1 MQKLSEKTVLT
12 YLAMRMQVSLPDLVK
27 HVGMPAS
34 TVVGILSRL
43 GKKGLVARGESL
55 AGGRGR
61 PLATYRL
68 MLPQPVAVCQFDGT
82 QLVGAILDQ
91 DFQTKAFKKIDLGPV
106 ETLDEA
112 IEILRQIL
120 GHLEHEAGILGQEL
134 SGLALSINAVR
145 RGNRVLMSSVLP
157 WANEA
162 TEETFTTK
170 LGMPVRLVTVPA
182 VLAEYQNFSGPA
194 PRSMVLFR
202 VADGVSAN
210 FMVFGRAYRGH
221 TQLAGELGHV
231 IADPAGPLCGCG
243 RRGCLEALCSGP
255 AIYKHILDELESG
268 VACALDRMALQSLA
282 PRKAMEE
289 IWKAWKAGDSY
300 LRAVMEQV
308 FDRLGWGL
316 GLVINLN
323 DPEHVA
329 MGGYVLANKPEWIEE
344 VIRRAQRWILHSGIR
359 TTKFEESRVTGEDEL
374 RVIGSSFYYGTG
386 TFKRAEA
393 SSEDLARPSATP

>member
-12 YLAMRMQVSLPDLVK
+12 HLAMRMQVSLPDLVR

-43 GKKGLVARGESL
+43 AKKGLVAKGESL
-55 AGGRGR
+55 GVARGR

-68 MLPQPVAVCQFDGT
+68 KLPQPVAVCQFDGT
-82 QLVGAILDQ
+82 QLIGAVLDE
-91 DFQTKAFKKIDLGPV
+91 DFQTKALRRIDLGPV

-112 IEILRQIL
+112 IEVLRQF
-120 GHLEHEAGILGQEL
+120 LGQLEQESGISRPEI
-134 SGLALSINAVR
+134 SGLALSVNAVR

-157 WANEA
+157 WAKEA

-170 LGMPVRLVTVPA
+170 LEMPVRLVMLPG
-182 VLAEYQNFSGPA
+182 VLAEYQKFIGSA
-194 PRSMVLFR
+194 PRSMVLLR

-210 FMVFGRAYRGH
+210 FMVFGRAYRGF

-231 IADPAGPLCGCG
+231 TVDPTGPLCGCG

-268 VACALDRMALQSLA
+268 VACALDRNTLQSLA
-282 PRKAMEE
+282 PRKAIEE

-323 DPEHVA
+323 DPEYVA

-344 VIRRAQRWILHSGIR
+344 VVRQAQRWILHSGIR
-359 TTKFEESRVTGEDEL
+359 ATKFEESRVTSEDEL

-386 TFKRAEA
+386 TFKRAETQSA
-393 SSEDLARPSATP
+393 DTKELA